1 MRVCQ
6 DQLNSI
12 PSINFARSVSPT
24 IISFI
29 ASPKTARDAW
39 KTLAITFVEP
49 SRLQWPYSANHRST
63 YQHRQSIKL
72 VLMKAPVN
80 EEDLIVKVLDGL
92 GDEYEN
98 MASAVDARESPITL
112 DELHEKLI
120 DFEVHPKHEAEKN
133 HTPAIVKC

>member
-1 MRVCQ
+1 
-6 DQLNSI
+6 
-12 PSINFARSVSPT
+12 
-24 IISFI
+24 
-29 ASPKTARDAW
+29 
-39 KTLAITFVEP
+39 
-49 SRLQWPYSANHRST
+49 
-63 YQHRQSIKL
+63 
-72 VLMKAPVN
+72 MKAPVN